1 MDMTGAA
8 GESFLDLRRGLR
20 RGLLARFLRMA
31 AAAHGDLGVEGPFAS
46 RGGARRGPRSEFPFG
61 RFGGRGFGRG
71 KKRKR
76 FQHGEVRAAV
86 LVLLDEQPMH
96 GYQLI
101 QEIEERSG
109 GVWQPSPG
117 SVYPVLQQL
126 EDEGLIR
133 IEQSSGR
140 KVAHLTEDGRTYVE
154 DKRSELE
161 AAWNNTVS
169 VDVAERMREMRN
181 FITLYDQIA
190 VAGKQLAQVGT
201 ERQLAEAKKLLS
213 DTRRRLYLILAEEDA
228 SDEQNAGGAAG
239 DIS

>member
-1 MDMTGAA
+1 MDTTGAA
-8 GESFLDLRRGLR
+8 GESFLDFRRGLR

-31 AAAHGDLGVEGPFAS
+31 AAAHGDLGGEGPFAS

-61 RFGGRGFGRG
+61 GFGGRGFGRG

-86 LVLLDEQPMH
+86 LILLDEEPMH

-126 EDEGLIR
+126 EDEGLVR
-133 IEQSSGR
+133 IEQTEGR
-140 KVAHLTEDGRTYVE
+140 KVANLTEAGRTYIE
-154 DKRSELE
+154 DKRAELE
-161 AAWNNTVS
+161 AAWNTGSAN
-169 VDVAERMREMRN
+169 VDERVTEIRN
-181 FITLYDQIA
+181 LFALYKQIA
-190 VAGKQLAQVGT
+190 AAAKQLARVGT
-201 ERQLAEAKKLLS
+201 VRQIAEAKNLLN

-228 SDEQNAGGAAG
+228 SEEKDAGGAG
-239 DIS
+239 RGT

>member
-8 GESFLDLRRGLR
+8 GESFLDFRRGLR

-31 AAAHGDLGVEGPFAS
+31 AAAHGDLGGEGPFAS
-46 RGGARRGPRSEFPFG
+46 RGGARGGPRSEFPFRG
-61 RFGGRGFGRG
+61 FGGRGFGRG

-86 LVLLDEQPMH
+86 LILLDEEPMH

-126 EDEGLIR
+126 EDEGLVR
-133 IEQSSGR
+133 IEQTEGR
-140 KVAHLTEDGRTYVE
+140 KVANLTQAGRTYIE
-154 DKRSELE
+154 DKRAELE
-161 AAWNNTVS
+161 AAWNTGSAN
-169 VDVAERMREMRN
+169 VDERVTEIRN
-181 FITLYDQIA
+181 LFALYKQIA
-190 VAGKQLAQVGT
+190 AAAKQLARVGT
-201 ERQLAEAKKLLS
+201 VRQIAEAKNLLN

-228 SDEQNAGGAAG
+228 SEEQDAGGAG
-239 DIS
+239 RGT

>member
-1 MDMTGAA
+1 MGMTGAA
-8 GESFLDLRRGLR
+8 GESFLDLR

-61 RFGGRGFGRG
+61 GFGGREFGRG
-71 KKRKR
+71 KRRNR

-86 LVLLDEQPMH
+86 LILLDEEPMH

-101 QEIEERSG
+101 QKIEERSG

-126 EDEGLIR
+126 EDEGLVR
-133 IEQSSGR
+133 IEQTEGR
-140 KVAHLTEDGRTYVE
+140 KVASLTEAGRTYVE
-154 DKRSELE
+154 DKRAELE
-161 AAWNNTVS
+161 AAWNTGSAN
-169 VDVAERMREMRN
+169 VDERVTEIRN
-181 FITLYDQIA
+181 LFALYKQIA
-190 VAGKQLAQVGT
+190 AAAKQIARVGT
-201 ERQLAEAKKLLS
+201 VRQIAESKNLLN

-228 SDEQNAGGAAG
+228 NEEQDAGGAG
-239 DIS
+239 RGT